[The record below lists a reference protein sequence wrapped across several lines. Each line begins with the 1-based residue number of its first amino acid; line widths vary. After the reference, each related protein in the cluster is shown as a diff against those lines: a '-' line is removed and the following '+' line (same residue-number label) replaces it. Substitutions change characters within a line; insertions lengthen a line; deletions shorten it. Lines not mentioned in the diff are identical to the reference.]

1 MGIRADE
8 LLTAVHPFGVAAH
21 TGDTLLPLTLC
32 TASLR
37 TATPWLAAEGGRWKG
52 GLSFLHRLQSMDRHP
67 SAMIPLP
74 TVRTSVGEEFSHRH
88 T

>member
-8 LLTAVHPFGVAAH
+8 LLSVVHAFGVAAH

-37 TATPWLAAEGGRWKG
+37 TAAPWLVAEGSR
-52 GLSFLHRLQSMDRHP
+52 
-67 SAMIPLP
+67 
-74 TVRTSVGEEFSHRH
+74 
-88 T
+88 